1 MTTQRETQ
9 TKPGLPPEAGSP
21 EAFQGEN
28 LDDFM
33 EMIATGIDHSSAHSN
48 DHSSRPPAL

>member
-1 MTTQRETQ
+1 MTHQSPSQ
-9 TKPGLPPEAGSP
+9 IKPESQSPAGSP
-21 EAFQGEN
+21 EVFNGEN

-48 DHSSRPPAL
+48 DHTSRPPA